1 MENREYWATI
11 RKERGAWM
19 VRLIDNGKVTGYM
32 EFRGGEWTS
41 ALVVALQRVN
51 YARRVANLPNNY

>member
-1 MENREYWATI
+1 METREYWATI
-11 RKERGAWM
+11 RKERGKWM

-32 EFRGGEWTS
+32 EWPDWTS
-41 ALVVALQRVN
+41 AIVFALQRVN